1 MKNKFNKISEIP
13 NYQKYFEWDQFSWST
28 AISFFEKYS
37 TIKLSEACV
46 LELGSRSG
54 KLGLMFNLC
63 GANTVLSDVKNNLDE
78 SIKQKLKVDDSLDFS
93 IIDATN
99 INNKKKYDIIVLKS
113 VLGALETKENQKK
126 CIEQVYLNLKK
137 GGEFW
142 IMENLKASIFHR
154 ILRYLFIPW
163 SNSWRYIEKEELKL
177 LLEKF
182 HTKKI
187 KSKGGLS
194 LLGKTEKQKNLLSKV
209 DDKLNIYIKN
219 SYWHTVVFALA
230 KK

>member
-1 MKNKFNKISEIP
+1 
-13 NYQKYFEWDQFSWST
+13 
-28 AISFFEKYS
+28 
-37 TIKLSEACV
+37 
-46 LELGSRSG
+46 
-54 KLGLMFNLC
+54 MF
-63 GANTVLSDVKNNLDE
+63 
-78 SIKQKLKVDDSLDFS
+78 KQKLKVNDSLDFS

-99 INNKKKYDIIVLKS
+99 INEEKKYDIIVLKS
-113 VLGALETKENQKK
+113 VLGALETKENQIK

-142 IMENLKASIFHR
+142 IMENLRASIFHR

-163 SNSWRYIEKEELKL
+163 SNSWRYIDKEELKIF
-177 LLEKF
+177 LEKF
-182 HTKKI
+182 QTKKI

-209 DDKLNIYIKN
+209 DNKLNIYIKN